1 MRNYNALNDYLKDDI
16 ADFVKNINNGLGKVD
31 THFMCNMFTGI
42 LTHNSINLS
51 DVVRSTRN
59 CNIKKGVERLER
71 HLDTFNK
78 IESVINVNYTE
89 LIKPYINNRKLYFVD
104 RIDIG
109 KDEKTNF
116 ENLGFV
122 LDGSDSHKIKFG
134 YQINEITT
142 IDNCNQPISL
152 ICELRSSKDGEYLSD
167 NELWMKHI
175 STVFITYR
183 IAAGKNA
190 VL

>member
-104 RIDIG
+104 
-109 KDEKTNF
+109 
-116 ENLGFV
+116 L
-122 LDGSDSHKIKFG
+122 
-134 YQINEITT
+134 
-142 IDNCNQPISL
+142 
-152 ICELRSSKDGEYLSD
+152 
-167 NELWMKHI
+167 
-175 STVFITYR
+175 VF
-183 IAAGKNA
+183 
-190 VL
+190 

>member
-1 MRNYNALNDYLKDDI
+1 M
-16 ADFVKNINNGLGKVD
+16 
-31 THFMCNMFTGI
+31 
-42 LTHNSINLS
+42 
-51 DVVRSTRN
+51 
-59 CNIKKGVERLER
+59 ERLER

-78 IESVINVNYTE
+78 IESGINVNYTE

>member
-1 MRNYNALNDYLKDDI
+1 MLI
-16 ADFVKNINNGLGKVD
+16 
-31 THFMCNMFTGI
+31 
-42 LTHNSINLS
+42 
-51 DVVRSTRN
+51 
-59 CNIKKGVERLER
+59 
-71 HLDTFNK
+71 
-78 IESVINVNYTE
+78 E
-89 LIKPYINNRKLYFVD
+89 LILEKMK
-104 RIDIG
+104 
-109 KDEKTNF
+109 KTNF